1 MCAQVFWPRHA
12 QLGRHEAD
20 LPLKFQALRLSIQLQ
35 QSSSQHKAVVSLRRP
50 NMMIPSALVRM
61 TLLLPTNF
69 HTRNW
74 SEMVFFGTLAQ
85 VHARQ

>member
-50 NMMIPSALVRM
+50 NLMIQSALNDTAIVDQF
-61 TLLLPTNF
+61 L
-69 HTRNW
+69 TRNW
-74 SEMVFFGTLAQ
+74 SKMVLFWALAQ
-85 VHARQ
+85 VHARQY